1 MAIARSQR
9 QELDSTI
16 AGRPQTGS
24 MLFPDLVWAHWAWQS
39 QVRPHSFAR
48 PGLARRLRLLL
59 WAARSNGRPP
69 QNGTSTALSGEAL
82 GELAVLKQQYDDEA
96 ACFQDA
102 EGEIT
107 RSYWCA
113 SEASAVVLTERP
125 KRLSWLPWRGG
136 GNQRLHRATDW
147 VTADAPEIAEL
158 LHSGD
163 TLAIR
168 IARVLHRVPQRIA
181 LEWIFSEQSYLLG
194 FVERTGG
201 HPSRR
206 EAASVVARHQT
217 EIDRIERYYDRAA
230 KQAARIRY
238 FEGMLLGLIV
248 VAFLA
253 PLLAGVIELFGDL
266 NLSTDATR
274 NFYACFGAGAVGA
287 VVSVMTRMRQE
298 DGIKID
304 YEVGRGLVVMLGAFR
319 PVLGAIF
326 GTATFFALES
336 GVFQPTPDADA
347 TAFFYYPLFAFAA
360 GFSERY
366 AHVIMGD
373 ADLSVARALT
383 GAETSDESV
392 SDGRPSETVS
402 AGGPAAPS
410 GAPAHRAE
418 AAHDG
423 RRS

>member
-1 MAIARSQR
+1 M
-9 QELDSTI
+9 
-16 AGRPQTGS
+16 
-24 MLFPDLVWAHWAWQS
+24 
-39 QVRPHSFAR
+39 
-48 PGLARRLRLLL
+48 
-59 WAARSNGRPP
+59 
-69 QNGTSTALSGEAL
+69 
-82 GELAVLKQQYDDEA
+82 
-96 ACFQDA
+96 
-102 EGEIT
+102 
-107 RSYWCA
+107 
-113 SEASAVVLTERP
+113 
-125 KRLSWLPWRGG
+125 
-136 GNQRLHRATDW
+136 
-147 VTADAPEIAEL
+147 
-158 LHSGD
+158 
-163 TLAIR
+163 
-168 IARVLHRVPQRIA
+168 
-181 LEWIFSEQSYLLG
+181 
-194 FVERTGG
+194 
-201 HPSRR
+201 
-206 EAASVVARHQT
+206 VARHQT

-248 VAFLA
+248 VGLLA

-266 NLSTDATR
+266 NLSTDAAR

-304 YEVGRGLVVMLGAFR
+304 YEVGRALVVMLGAFR

-326 GTATFFALES
+326 GTATFFALEGS
-336 GVFQPTPDADA
+336 GVFQPTPDTDA

-383 GAETSDESV
+383 GAETSEQAD
-392 SDGRPSETVS
+392 SDGRASRTVP